1 MNNKIIRHSLF
12 LLFSQAVS
20 FHFPPFF
27 SALSFFLLQ
36 MLWTWCQ
43 SSTESLQAFGHCGN
57 ARKTLGT
64 SNLDHRNP
72 VVPVVLRMPQ
82 FLNGSKILMGRGH
95 PKCILNFLF
104 WKILTMNRDSQRN
117 IGRKRELE
125 T

>member
-1 MNNKIIRHSLF
+1 
-12 LLFSQAVS
+12 
-20 FHFPPFF
+20 
-27 SALSFFLLQ
+27 

-82 FLNGSKILMGRGH
+82 FLNGSKIFENGKRTSKVYTELSV
-95 PKCILNFLF
+95 LENF
-104 WKILTMNRDSQRN
+104 NNES
-117 IGRKRELE
+117 
-125 T
+125 